1 MLASQVYATSN
12 QAIAQA
18 STNPL
23 LSSPI
28 FLGFIK
34 FGLVILGLIYLVYA
48 VILLRQIQMMNETV
62 KTSVAGTVFLM
73 GVVHLGLAILVVLYL
88 LVM

>member
-1 MLASQVYATSN
+1 MQIWAA
-12 QAIAQA
+12 
-18 STNPL
+18 TNPAVSAETGNL
-23 LSSPI
+23 LLASPI
-28 FLGFIK
+28 FFYLIKLGMI
-34 FGLVILGLIYLVYA
+34 VLGLIYLVYA

-73 GVVHLGLAILVVLYL
+73 GVVHLGLAVLVWLYL

>member
-1 MLASQVYATSN
+1 MF
-12 QAIAQA
+12 AQTVFA
-18 STNPL
+18 VSSTVAENAVTNPIFSHPL
-23 LSSPI
+23 
-28 FLGFIK
+28 FLGFVK
-34 FGLVILGLIYLVYA
+34 VSMVILGLIYLLYA

-73 GVVHLGLAILVVLYL
+73 GVVHLGLAVLVLLYL

>member
-1 MLASQVYATSN
+1 M
-12 QAIAQA
+12 
-18 STNPL
+18 NPL
-23 LSSPI
+23 LSNPI
-28 FLGFIK
+28 FLGLIK
-34 FGLVILGLIYLVYA
+34 FFMVVLGIIYLLYA

-73 GVVHLGLAILVVLYL
+73 GVVHLGLAILVGLYL